1 MNEFL
6 AGKNLVIIDDRPD
19 ITTTLVLER
28 YVRKKNPERM
38 FRENQGLTDDWRI
51 IRERLSTPGFTI
63 QWLVS
68 RLFGCQPPVSSSPI
82 LYSSGLPSHASRKKS
97 LKRKFVG
104 FLEDHRLTA
113 ASIIDIF
120 QAARVLTFIS
130 RDLLVTAP
138 FTSNHKSYRW
148 CWD

>member
-97 LKRKFVG
+97 LKRKLSDINLWNQHVINNFCASFK
-104 FLEDHRLTA
+104 FLRQD
-113 ASIIDIF
+113 S
-120 QAARVLTFIS
+120 
-130 RDLLVTAP
+130 
-138 FTSNHKSYRW
+138 
-148 CWD
+148 